1 MKKARKTSLR
11 NMFMRRSQEPE
22 VIPRMA
28 EHPHG
33 SLSFHPRVG
42 SAICGAILTAAALL
56 FLGTPNIQAR
66 EGFSFFESKIR
77 PLLIEK
83 CYECHSAEKKIKGG
97 LRLDNMAGWKTG
109 GDTGPAIVP
118 GKPEES
124 LLFQSVSYEDKDLQ
138 MPPKGKLAPLEIEAF
153 KKWIA
158 MGAPDP
164 RTEGEVI
171 AKSEINI
178 DEGREF
184 WSFTPPVK
192 HPLPQVRNTAW
203 PRTEIDR
210 FILAKLEEQKLSPA
224 DDADKRT
231 LIRRAWFDLIG
242 LPPKPTHIEAFLK
255 DDSANAFEKVIDDL
269 LASPHFGERWGR
281 HWLDVARFAESSGG
295 GRALIMP
302 DAWRYRDYVV
312 RSLNRDKP
320 YSQFIREQVAGDLMT
335 SDSREE
341 RADQITATGYLLL
354 GAINYELQDKELL
367 RMEVV
372 DEQMNVI
379 SKSMLGMSV
388 ECARCHDHKFDPIPM
403 RDYYA
408 MAGIFR
414 STDSLVPGNVSGWE
428 TRFLPLDPEID
439 KQYAVIEKAEEELK
453 PVAEELK
460 ALEKGLRNLRRETS
474 PKGSKSSSVS
484 GLAGIVI
491 DDTDAELKG
500 DWTSSTSTGK
510 WFGESY
516 IHDAQ
521 QFRGHKHVRFRP
533 RIPATG
539 VYEIRISWAHSGN
552 RASNAQINIVTE
564 DGEKSVKVDQRK
576 PAKIEGLWHSLG
588 HFTLAK
594 GGKGYVEVS
603 NKSADGVVIA
613 DAAQFIPLSAQ
624 QPEPRPNVLA
634 NTHKP
639 GEVDNEKL
647 VKYIVA
653 DTADLHGIVID
664 DTEARVVGQ
673 WQQSTHTPPH
683 VGYSYLHDMKEGK
696 GDKKI
701 IYETKLPKSGLWEVR
716 MSHCS
721 NVRRATNAPATIRHA
736 DGETTIRVNEQAPAE
751 HDRLFKTLGR
761 FRFEKGQAA
770 SVTISNEGTD
780 GKYVIAD
787 AVQFLNVEE
796 LEAREVQLAQINE
809 IREQVLAKRRE
820 RDELDAHVKRLKR
833 AKLPPREKAMSV
845 KEADD
850 AGDYFLA
857 VRGDI
862 HKLGEKV
869 PRGFLQVAYRKDAE
883 PPKIAE
889 KSSGRLEFADW
900 LDNRDNPLTAR
911 VMVNRIW
918 RHLLGRGIVATPDN
932 FGVTGVAPTHP
943 KLLDWLAVDF
953 MNNGWSV
960 KQSIKRIMLSRV
972 YQLSSRAKAPD
983 KDNFW
988 LSHANRRRLDAE
1000 AIRDGMLFISGEL
1013 DITQGGKTI
1022 PDGLRSEFDYEFKGT
1037 RRSLYSPVFRNN
1049 LEDIFEVFD
1058 FANPNMVAGNRS
1070 ASAVPTQSLYL
1081 MNSGFVRDRSSA
1093 LAKRILQ
1100 SEAATAPERVK
1111 LAYELALNRPPT
1123 KAESELAAK
1132 FIDDLNETDSLAKL
1146 TDLCQ
1151 SLFACVDFRFLN

>member
-1 MKKARKTSLR
+1 
-11 NMFMRRSQEPE
+11 
-22 VIPRMA
+22 MA
-28 EHPHG
+28 KPIHG
-33 SLSFHPRVG
+33 SLSSHPWG
-42 SAICGAILTAAALL
+42 GFAIRGTILIMAALL
-56 FLGTPNIQAR
+56 LIAAPAAQAR

-97 LRLDNMAGWKTG
+97 LRLDNLAGWKTG
-109 GDTGPAIVP
+109 GDSGPAIVP

-124 LLFQSVSYEDKDLQ
+124 LLLQSVSYKDKDLQ

-158 MGAPDP
+158 LGAPDP
-164 RTEGEVI
+164 RTEGEAV
-171 AKSEINI
+171 AKSEI
-178 DEGREF
+178 DLEKGREF
-184 WSFTPPVK
+184 WSFQPPVS
-192 HPLPQVRNTAW
+192 HPLPKVDNTAW

-210 FILAKLEEQKLSPA
+210 FILAKLEEKELSPA
-224 DDADKRT
+224 DDTDKRS
-231 LIRRAWFDLIG
+231 LIRRAWFDLTG
-242 LPPKPTHIEAFLK
+242 LPPKPSDIEAFLK
-255 DDSANAFEKVIDDL
+255 DDSANAFEKVIDKL
-269 LASPHFGERWGR
+269 LASSHFGERWGR

-312 RSLNRDKP
+312 RSFNQDKP
-320 YSQFIREQVAGDLMT
+320 YNQFISEQVAGDLMD
-335 SDSREE
+335 SDNREE

-379 SKSMLGMSV
+379 SRSMLGMSV

-428 TRFLPLDPEID
+428 TRFLPLEPEIEE
-439 KQYAVIEKAEEELK
+439 QYAVIDKAEEELAALK
-453 PVAEELK
+453 EEIKLLDAELK
-460 ALEKGLRNLRRETS
+460 KLKTATA
-474 PKGSKSSSVS
+474 PKGARASSAS
-484 GLAGIVI
+484 GHEGIVI
-491 DDTDAELKG
+491 DNRDAELKG
-500 DWTSSTSTGK
+500 DWTTSTSAGK
-510 WFGESY
+510 WIGDGY
-516 IHDAQ
+516 VHDGQ

-533 RIPATG
+533 KIPATG
-539 VYEIRISWAHSGN
+539 IYEIRVSWAHHGN
-552 RASNAQINIVTE
+552 RASNALINILSE
-564 DGEKSVKVDQRK
+564 DGEKSVQVNQRK
-576 PAKIEGLWHSLG
+576 APEVDGLWHSLG

-594 GGKGYVEVS
+594 GADGYVEVS
-603 NKSADGVVIA
+603 NKGADGVVIA

-624 QPEPRPNVLA
+624 APTPRPNVLA

-639 GEVDNEKL
+639 GEVDNEEL
-647 VKYIVA
+647 VKYIIA

-664 DTEARVVGQ
+664 DTEARVIGQ

-683 VGYSYLHDMKEGK
+683 VGYSYLHDMNEGK
-696 GDKKI
+696 GEKKI
-701 IYETKLPKSGLWEVR
+701 VYETKLPKSGLWELR

-721 NVRRATNAPATIRHA
+721 NIRRATNAPVTIRHA
-736 DGETTIRVNEQAPAE
+736 DGETTVIVNEQEPAQ

-761 FRFEKGQAA
+761 FRFKKGQTA
-770 SVTISNEGTD
+770 SVTISNEGTE

-796 LEAREVQLAQINE
+796 FEAREAQLAE
-809 IREQVLAKRRE
+809 IAEVRKELLAKRRE
-820 RDELDAHVKRLKR
+820 RDDLDAHVKRLKR
-833 AKLPPREKAMSV
+833 AKLPSREKAMSV

-850 AGDYFLA
+850 AGDYFMA

-862 HKLGEKV
+862 HKLGARV
-869 PRGFLQVAYRKDAE
+869 PRGFLQVASLKGASLPR
-883 PPKIAE
+883 IAK
-889 KSSGRLEFADW
+889 KSSGRIEFADW
-900 LDNRDNPLTAR
+900 LGSRDNPLTAR

-932 FGVTGVAPTHP
+932 FGTTGRAPTHP
-943 KLLDWLAVDF
+943 ELLDWLAIDF
-953 MNNGWSV
+953 MDNNWSV
-960 KQSIKRIMLSRV
+960 KQTIKRIMLSRV
-972 YQLSSRAKAPD
+972 YQLSGGDQSRD
-983 KDNFW
+983 VENFW

-1013 DITQGGKTI
+1013 DIKQGGKTI
-1022 PDGLRSEFDYEFKGT
+1022 PNGLRSEFDYEFKGT

-1081 MNSGFVRDRSSA
+1081 MNSGFVRDRSAA
-1093 LAKRILQ
+1093 LAQRIVQ
-1100 SEAATAPERVK
+1100 SEANTATDRVK

-1123 KAESELAAK
+1123 DEELKLASE
-1132 FIDDLNETDSLAKL
+1132 FIGDLNDTDALAKL